1 MAAEDEQGQD
11 CHRGRLDDRAAS
23 GPIRRAASVAVSALL
38 CVGIAIMSN
47 QAEGAFFP
55 FPGRFHHHFSM
66 AELFGTISA
75 ALSVAALFNNA
86 VECFG
91 YVQLG
96 RHYGRDYERC
106 QLKLDILQARLT
118 KWGDAVGIHDDAR
131 FATASP
137 TNEATQRVRIVLEE
151 IGLMFQTAE
160 KASSRYNITRKIS
173 DAAGPSLGIIQGVLR
188 TKGKERQ
195 RASSFKQKMKWA
207 LYDAKELQR
216 LLTNM
221 NGFVDDLEKLHPA
234 EQRRPA
240 TPDTVDALTE
250 TAVDDESRRSSAKRD
265 DTMIMAVA
273 DNVFIDE
280 KARVR
285 VGNEYSATISAE
297 TLATRP
303 GMVKAHKIEAKG
315 TSRVQVGNSYGFGSI
330 FDD

>member
-1 MAAEDEQGQD
+1 MSKGKTTIAAASTT
-11 CHRGRLDDRAAS
+11 GRLAGQLDVQHRSQDQLCYALAPPSCKS
-23 GPIRRAASVAVSALL
+23 GRRRL
-38 CVGIAIMSN
+38 
-47 QAEGAFFP
+47 FP
-55 FPGRFHHHFSM
+55 FRRRFHHHFSM

-118 KWGDAVGIHDDAR
+118 KWGDTVGIHDDAR

-137 TNEATQRVRIVLEE
+137 TDEATQRVRIVLEE
-151 IGLMFQTAE
+151 IGLMFQTA
-160 KASSRYNITRKIS
+160 KNTSSRYDITRKMA
-173 DAAGPSLGIIQGVLR
+173 DAAWPSLGIIQGVLR

-207 LYDAKELQR
+207 LYDAKEFQR

-234 EQRRPA
+234 EQRRTA
-240 TPDTVDALTE
+240 TPDTQEALSE
-250 TAVDDESRRSSAKRD
+250 TTAIDDDDESRRGSAKSN
-265 DTMIMAVA
+265 DTLVMAVA
-273 DNVFIDE
+273 DSVFIDE

-285 VGNEYSATISAE
+285 VGNEYSATIKAE

>member
-1 MAAEDEQGQD
+1 
-11 CHRGRLDDRAAS
+11 
-23 GPIRRAASVAVSALL
+23 
-38 CVGIAIMSN
+38 
-47 QAEGAFFP
+47 
-55 FPGRFHHHFSM
+55 M
-66 AELFGTISA
+66 AEVFGTISA

-118 KWGDAVGIHDDAR
+118 KWGDAVGIYDQAR

-137 TNEATQRVRIVLEE
+137 TDEATRRVKIVLEE
-151 IGLMFQTAE
+151 IGLMFQTA
-160 KASSRYNITRKIS
+160 KKTSSRYDITKKIS
-173 DAAGPSLGIIQGVLR
+173 EAAWPSLDLFHGVLR
-188 TKGKERQ
+188 RKGKERQ

-216 LLTNM
+216 LLTILS
-221 NGFVDDLEKLHPA
+221 GFVDDLEKLHPA
-234 EQRRPA
+234 EQPRQRGP
-240 TPDTVDALTE
+240 TQPPDTHDTLSTTT
-250 TAVDDESRRSSAKRD
+250 TAVEESRRGSAKSD
-265 DTMIMAVA
+265 ETVIMAAA
-273 DNVFIDE
+273 DSVFIDE

-285 VGNEYSATISAE
+285 VGNEYSATFQADA
-297 TLATRP
+297 LASKP
-303 GMVKAHKIEAKG
+303 GMAKAHKIEAKG